1 MFFKNVLVYRL
12 TQDIA
17 LNADTLGEAL
27 ASKPAREP
35 ASQEISTY
43 GFVAPFGKGE
53 DAPLV
58 HVNAEYMLIASRRV
72 DKMLPGSVVRDALK
86 AKVEAIEEEQLRKVY
101 KKERD
106 QLKDEVIQA
115 LLPHAFPRA
124 RNTYALL
131 MPKQGLIVINCSS
144 HRTAEDL
151 LSTLREV
158 IGSLPVRPVSVKIAP
173 AATLTDWL
181 KLEKAAEDFFVLDNC
196 NLTDTHD
203 DGGRVN
209 FKNQDLTSDELKLH
223 LSTGKQAIS
232 LDLAWKDHLTF
243 CLDDKLAI
251 KRIRFADLLQD
262 QAAADGGEDQL
273 GQLDASFALMG
284 LTFSHFLPALFEA
297 LGGEEIPQGL
307 DAVAVLSPI
316 TNTIPVRTGRIEK
329 QVDIEELIAN
339 SIAGDETDSLLA
351 EAVAFVR
358 KSKRASISSVQRH
371 LKIGYNRAARLIE
384 YMEDTGVVTPMNS
397 NGSREVISA

>member
-27 ASKPAREP
+27 GSKPAREP
-35 ASQEISTY
+35 ASQELSTY

-53 DAPLV
+53 NAPLV
-58 HVNAEYMLIASRRV
+58 HVNGEYMLIASRRV
-72 DKMLPGSVVRDALK
+72 DKMLPASVVRDALK
-86 AKVEAIEEEQLRKVY
+86 TKVEAIEEEQQRKVY

-181 KLEKAAEDFFVLDNC
+181 KLEKAADDFFVLDNC

-316 TNTIPVRTGRIEK
+316 KNTIPVRTGRIEK

-384 YMEDTGVVTPMNS
+384 HMEDTGVVTPMNS